1 MAATAELDLET
12 IPIIDV
18 DTHVTEP
25 ADLWTSRLP
34 SRFGDKVPHVV
45 TEPSGAEMWYLGDRR
60 LSGAAKFAAAGWRDY
75 PPSYPPRYDQADSA
89 AWDPVQRLQRMDEY
103 GLHTQVLYPN
113 ILAFYMPMM
122 FSLDDL
128 ALTKACVLAYNDF
141 LADFCRVNP
150 DRLVPLMMLPFW
162 DAGASVAEIARAAA
176 LGHRGIVF
184 ASNFDKVGLPR
195 IWDEHWTPILAAAQD
210 AGLSVNFHVGFGELT
225 EDELVKRTETDGA
238 DHTRQTSVG
247 MLGNARAIADVI
259 TSGLCHRYPKLNFVS
274 VESGVGWLPYLM
286 DSLDWHWKNYGGR
299 RDFPERE
306 LPSFYFKRQVYGS
319 YWFERETVPSAVMRL
334 PDTCMFA
341 SDFPHPTS
349 LSPGPASVA
358 DQPAAMAKASLA
370 GVPLEIARKVL
381 HGNAAR
387 LYRLG

>member
-176 LGHRGIVF
+176 LGHGSAKHPARPAPPAPLRYPADGSAAELVRWQREGWYRPGTLLDDFDAGAAQRPGAELVF
-184 ASNFDKVGLPR
+184 ASRHRPGPGRAHPGRAAAKIAPGGGRPAPPRAETYPKGRPGRSSAGGLTCSSATLTRRSTSGRSATGGLPPATSA
-195 IWDEHWTPILAAAQD
+195 ISTPTATSRPPTGSRTSSSGAA
-210 AGLSVNFHVGFGELT
+210 
-225 EDELVKRTETDGA
+225 RTSPPRRSRTCWA
-238 DHTRQTSVG
+238 ATRPSW
-247 MLGNARAIADVI
+247 NARSSAPPTRSTA
-259 TSGLCHRYPKLNFVS
+259 SGY
-274 VESGVGWLPYLM
+274 
-286 DSLDWHWKNYGGR
+286 
-299 RDFPERE
+299 
-306 LPSFYFKRQVYGS
+306 
-319 YWFERETVPSAVMRL
+319 
-334 PDTCMFA
+334 
-341 SDFPHPTS
+341 
-349 LSPGPASVA
+349 
-358 DQPAAMAKASLA
+358 
-370 GVPLEIARKVL
+370 ARSSS
-381 HGNAAR
+381 
-387 LYRLG
+387 